1 MTIEDLQKIEKKFNF
16 LEKYLNKDIEI
27 ISDEWG
33 LYKEDIEYKIWLSDS
48 SFIYIKL
55 SDKKI
60 KIITEKKDFLMAWI
74 FIDSIKT
81 INEYDEKEIKNY
93 KIKINGIKN
102 IEYKSEESKK
112 SIENILEYIKNE
124 TNKIEIETEYDEKN
138 ENNCIIWIESKDYET
153 DYLRWKSYHGK
164 STSQTKEEKEM
175 EYNKLTEKEKEIIK
189 IKNDITINES
199 LLVGESTRNFFGEE
213 YLKNKI
219 KISKEKIEKINK
231 SV

>member
-1 MTIEDLQKIEKKFNF
+1 MTK
-16 LEKYLNKDIEI
+16 
-27 ISDEWG
+27 
-33 LYKEDIEYKIWLSDS
+33 
-48 SFIYIKL
+48 
-55 SDKKI
+55 
-60 KIITEKKDFLMAWI
+60 
-74 FIDSIKT
+74 
-81 INEYDEKEIKNY
+81 KEIKNY

-124 TNKIEIETEYDEKN
+124 ANKIEIETEYDKKN
-138 ENNCIIWIESKDYET
+138 ENNCIIWIESKDYEP

-213 YLKNKI
+213 
-219 KISKEKIEKINK
+219 
-231 SV
+231 